1 MKNTQTNI
9 EDIFTLLNLFKIK
22 LAIEN
27 KIFIACIGVK
37 MGFITYIEVKY
48 NDNRTNDGKRFLP
61 YVQNHIILFEGGL
74 W

>member
-1 MKNTQTNI
+1 M
-9 EDIFTLLNLFKIK
+9 
-22 LAIEN
+22 AIEN